1 MGVSRRKGLAIGLG
15 LAGVIYLGAQ
25 TQGQQTPK
33 GDQRVQPANGTT
45 ASVSPGG
52 GLAPATPTIVGTIDL
67 DQVFKSYDKVKV
79 AMKELRSAMQVR
91 KGELMKLDDQG
102 RQEIEMMQKFQP
114 GSTDYRKHEDRA
126 TELKAKIEALKEQA
140 EREITLRNAE
150 TMATLYREVQLYA
163 GWVARKRG
171 ITHVIT
177 ASNTPPAGS
186 DPNTVLAAINRPL
199 VYADPRNDITN
210 DVIYHL
216 NTQFNGAAH
225 GNKAATK
232 AAGARQPQAA
242 GAASAGAGA
251 NAGGAGAGATA
262 TRQPGEPQ

>member
-45 ASVSPGG
+45 ASVAPGG
-52 GLAPATPTIVGTIDL
+52 FAPATPTIVGTIDL

-79 AMKELRSAMQVR
+79 AIKEIRSAMQVR

-114 GSTDYRKHEDRA
+114 GSPDYRKHEDRA

-177 ASNTPPAGS
+177 VSNAPPAGS

-199 VYADPRNDITN
+199 VFADPRNDITN

-216 NTQFNGAAH
+216 NNVYNGAAS

-232 AAGARQPQAA
+232 AAGTRQPQAA
-242 GAASAGAGA
+242 GAGAGAG
-251 NAGGAGAGATA
+251 AGGAGAPA